1 MVVPTLNGNE
11 SPSQPRA
18 NLDLYLAIPA
28 RTGEGMSEE
37 DWTAEC
43 DRMFRHSRMVQR
55 FVNGEVSPQD
65 FEDSIADLGLDPYQ
79 VEESWDEGNSLLY

>member
-1 MVVPTLNGNE
+1 MVVPTSNGNE
-11 SPSQPRA
+11 SPSVPRA

-28 RTGEGMSEE
+28 RSEEGMTEE
-37 DWTAEC
+37 DWQAEC
-43 DRMFRHSRMVQR
+43 DRMFRHSRRVQQ
-55 FVNGEVSPQD
+55 FVDGKISPQD